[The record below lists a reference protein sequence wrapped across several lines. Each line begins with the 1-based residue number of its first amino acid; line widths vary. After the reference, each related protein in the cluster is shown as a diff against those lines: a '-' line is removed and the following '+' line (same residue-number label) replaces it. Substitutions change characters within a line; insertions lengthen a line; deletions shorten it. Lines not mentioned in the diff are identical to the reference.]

1 MAADIGIEAAAD
13 MAALFAADL
22 VDAGLACRV
31 EARERLAVVYPAAG
45 CDLDVA
51 DDTIRRHVVGL
62 GRKRGFTHVAI
73 ALAEAG
79 G

>member
-1 MAADIGIEAAAD
+1 MPGD
-13 MAALFAADL
+13 MAVLFASDL
-22 VDAGLACRV
+22 ADAGLSCRV
-31 EARERLAVVYPAAG
+31 EARERLAVVHPEPG
-45 CDLDVA
+45 HHLELA
-51 DDTIRRHVVGL
+51 DDAVRRQVVGL

>member
-1 MAADIGIEAAAD
+1 MPGD
-13 MAALFAADL
+13 MAALFASDL
-22 VDAGLACRV
+22 AEAGLACRV
-31 EARERLAVVYPAAG
+31 EARERLAIVHPEPG
-45 CDLDVA
+45 HHLDVA
-51 DDTIRRHVVGL
+51 DDTARRHVVGL